1 MTPAKYNLHALRIEL
16 VLQKIGFVHH
26 AYSLRHL
33 ATDAGA
39 VLQVEIRVLLL

>member
-1 MTPAKYNLHALRIEL
+1 MTAAKYNLHVLLIEL
-16 VLQKIGFVHH
+16 VLQKIGFVQHP
-26 AYSLRHL
+26 YSLRHL